1 MANTPDYSWPAM
13 ENRKIMGKPFK
24 RLDGPQKSSGRA
36 KYTSDIKP
44 QGLLFGA
51 YLTCPHAHAKVTSV
65 DTSAAEKMAGVKA
78 VHVVAEKGTEIQ
90 WQGAEI
96 AAVAATTEEIAKEA
110 AGKIKVD
117 YEVMPHLVN
126 EADLGKAASR
136 GKAAGEFVKGDPD
149 KDIQEGETVSEVTY

>member
-1 MANTPDYSWPAM
+1 
-13 ENRKIMGKPFK
+13 K

-36 KYTSDIKP
+36 KYSSDVKP

-51 YLTCPHAHAKVTSV
+51 YLTCPHAHAKVTSI

-78 VHVVAEKGTEIQ
+78 VHVVAEKGAEIQ

-117 YEVMPHLVN
+117 YEVMPNRVN
-126 EADLGKAASR
+126 EADIAKAGAR
-136 GKAAGEFVKGDPD
+136 GKAAGEKTTGDPD
-149 KDIQEGETVSEVTY
+149 